1 MPRKKIRLNSF
12 QIIIF
17 AFVVLILLGAVLL
30 LLPISSKSREVTP
43 FNQSLFTSVSAVC
56 VTGLAVVDT
65 ATHWSVFGQV
75 VILLLIQIGGLG
87 VMTALGSL
95 SILFGRKMSLSQQ
108 NTLQESTS
116 SQKRGDIVRLTIFII
131 VSSLVT
137 ELIGAIAMMP
147 RFIIDFGGKGVWL
160 AVFHSVSAFCNAG
173 FDIMPGEYTSL
184 TAYAGALDINIV
196 TMLLIVIGGIGF
208 LTLDDVRKSKWRVKR
223 YRLQTKIIL
232 ITSTVLIFV
241 PSIYFF
247 VAEFNNLPIDKRILG
262 ALFQSVTTRTA
273 GFNTLDVSAM
283 SSVGKTI
290 TIVLML
296 IGGSPGSTAGGMKTT
311 TVAVLFANAFS
322 VFRKEKDSHM
332 LRRCIDG
339 QTVKTANAILLM
351 YLTLFIIGA
360 IIISIA
366 DNMPM
371 SDCMFETA
379 SAIGTVGLTVGIT
392 PSLGIL
398 SQMVLISLMFIGRV
412 GGLTLIYATITVANK
427 NISKLPQESITVG

>member
-223 YRLQTKIIL
+223 YR
-232 ITSTVLIFV
+232 
-241 PSIYFF
+241 
-247 VAEFNNLPIDKRILG
+247 
-262 ALFQSVTTRTA
+262 
-273 GFNTLDVSAM
+273 
-283 SSVGKTI
+283 
-290 TIVLML
+290 
-296 IGGSPGSTAGGMKTT
+296 
-311 TVAVLFANAFS
+311 
-322 VFRKEKDSHM
+322 
-332 LRRCIDG
+332 
-339 QTVKTANAILLM
+339 
-351 YLTLFIIGA
+351 
-360 IIISIA
+360 
-366 DNMPM
+366 
-371 SDCMFETA
+371 
-379 SAIGTVGLTVGIT
+379 
-392 PSLGIL
+392 
-398 SQMVLISLMFIGRV
+398 
-412 GGLTLIYATITVANK
+412 
-427 NISKLPQESITVG
+427 